1 MAGALEKVERG
12 FNRTEEKMSKGI
24 TDMMAE
30 VMNEL
35 ENEKKKNA
43 AERRRIGG
51 MLAISFLLI
60 SVQLFYLIVD
70 RYTR

>member
-1 MAGALEKVERG
+1 
-12 FNRTEEKMSKGI
+12 MSKGI
-24 TDMMAE
+24 TDMMAD

-70 RYTR
+70 RCTR